1 MLFLNKTLS
10 VIISAELTGHP
21 LISKSNQDISVR
33 YVINALLLMPWFFR
47 YPLSA
52 MILSVNLLSLILKG
66 KVFFKLKSNQALSL
80 WGRLSAYPGYS
91 SLKRLIRTFTLLSAY
106 SDFQYEKNYLRLFG
120 NWIWCWRI
128 GGISR
133 IGKIRKRCIVS

>member
-106 SDFQYEKNYLRLFG
+106 SDFQYEKN
-120 NWIWCWRI
+120 
-128 GGISR
+128 
-133 IGKIRKRCIVS
+133 